1 MDSERLFKIS
11 KQGVVTY
18 ANPAP
23 AKVDELI
30 VQGKIFTY
38 EQLTLPQRQQ
48 AKELAIATEKML
60 GRISEVIELAH
71 QHRTATVQ
79 HAKVESSAPNLK
91 IVRNE

>member
-48 AKELAIATEKML
+48 AKELAIATERML
-60 GRISEVIELAH
+60 GRISEVIEEP
-71 QHRTATVQ
+71 TGF
-79 HAKVESSAPNLK
+79 
-91 IVRNE
+91 